1 MKRTPYALAKG
12 IHVPAPYQRHCAK
25 KRGITADTAV
35 RLAKFFGTPGQFW
48 LGLQSAYEV
57 NRIKAE
63 HQEDL
68 EQIQPLKGYAA
79 APH

>member
-1 MKRTPYALAKG
+1 M
-12 IHVPAPYQRHCAK
+12 
-25 KRGITADTAV
+25 
-35 RLAKFFGTPGQFW
+35 AKFFGTPGQFW